1 MEEKINDLLASIGL
15 SKNERI
21 VYLDLI
27 KYGKSTALEI
37 AKRTSIHRTNTYDA
51 LRSLQEKGF
60 INELIDDKKRTF
72 SARKPDTI
80 VDYIMHQKSE
90 IESLLP
96 HFQSIAREGKQDAE
110 VSLAKG
116 TFAFRE
122 ALLDLL
128 ALKKPIN
135 VYGASNA
142 SINIYGLGFLKEFH
156 ARRIKEKVMMRHIY
170 NEDAPDRI
178 KQLNA
183 MKYTAAR
190 YLPKEYDTMVS
201 TVVCGPYVLLS
212 MFNTPPYLIILK
224 NEQIAD
230 TYNRYFEILWKQASD
245 KKPEKKQKAKM
256 SS

>member
-1 MEEKINDLLASIGL
+1 MEEKINKLLASIGL

-21 VYLDLI
+21 VYLDLT

-60 INELIDDKKRTF
+60 INELIEDKKRAF
-72 SARKPDTI
+72 CSRKPSTI

-96 HFQSIAREGKQDAE
+96 HFQSLAREGREDAE
-110 VSLAKG
+110 ISLAKG
-116 TFAFRE
+116 TFAFRA

-142 SINIYGLGFLKEFH
+142 SVDIYGLGFLKEFH
-156 ARRIKEKVMMRHIY
+156 ARRIKEKIMMRHIY
-170 NEDAPDRI
+170 SEDAPDRI
-178 KQLNA
+178 AQLNK
-183 MKYTAAR
+183 MKHTAAR
-190 YLPKEYDTMVS
+190 YLPKEYDTLVS
-201 TVVCGPYVLLS
+201 TAVCGPYVLLS
-212 MFNTPPYLIILK
+212 MFSSPPYLIILK
-224 NEQIAD
+224 NEKLAD
-230 TYNRYFEILWKQASD
+230 TYNRYFELLWKQAID
-245 KKPEKKQKAKM
+245 KRPKM
-256 SS
+256 KVSA